1 MTEVEAFAR
10 AWASMDGKLDR
21 FIACKEDA
29 SIEAEEG
36 RYGGYM
42 HEAEELI
49 SRARKY
55 LATSDKE

>member
-1 MTEVEAFAR
+1 MMTEVEAFAR

-29 SIEAEEG
+29 SLEDREG
-36 RYGGYM
+36 HYGGYM

-49 SRARKY
+49 SRAREY
-55 LATSDKE
+55 LATSD